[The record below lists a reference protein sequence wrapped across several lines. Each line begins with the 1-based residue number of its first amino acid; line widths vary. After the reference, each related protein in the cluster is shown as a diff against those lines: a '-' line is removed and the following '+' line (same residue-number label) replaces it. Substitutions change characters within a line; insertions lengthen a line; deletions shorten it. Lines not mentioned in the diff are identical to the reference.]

1 MQAADGAEG
10 YTRNGNIQV
19 GPTGQLTI
27 QGHPVI
33 GEGGPITVPEGS
45 EITIAADGTISALNP
60 ATRQTRWRPLG
71 D

>member
-1 MQAADGAEG
+1 M
-10 YTRNGNIQV
+10 

-45 EITIAADGTISALNP
+45 EITIAADGTISRSIP